1 MIDDLEQLIELFH
14 ASPTTGDPDR
24 RGIHPFR
31 ARANPHISRGEG
43 QGRGFYAWPNM
54 KEALDFA
61 RHTILGDDSN
71 YIREP
76 ARGANVFQT
85 RVAAKHLTPDAEL
98 AFDVLRPLL
107 EKNTEEV
114 NRALRRFKQM
124 TGSDVYMGNYNRRKT
139 TTKTRSKS
147 KPAVAIS
154 GFEVANKPGQSW
166 ELGDLLAL
174 VGSPKAAITPPVRMA
189 LGPDTGSA
197 SILGPILRALRLSSP
212 SLSRLLLSETIAKQR
227 PVRSRVASPLRLVA
241 TLGKS

>member
-24 RGIHPFR
+24 RGIYPFR

-54 KEALDFA
+54 KDALDFA
-61 RHTILGDDSN
+61 RNTILTEGN

-85 RVAAKHLTPDAEL
+85 RVPAKHLTPDAEL

-107 EKNTEEV
+107 EQNAEEV
-114 NRALRRFKQM
+114 NRALRIFKQM

-139 TTKTRSKS
+139 TTRLRRIS
-147 KPAVAIS
+147 KPAMAIS
-154 GFEVANKPGQSW
+154 GFEVADKPGQSW

-174 VGSPKAAITPPVRMA
+174 VGSPKAAITPPARIA

-212 SLSRLLLSETIAKQR
+212 SLSRLLLSETIAKRR
-227 PVRSRVASPLRLVA
+227 PVRSRVASPLKLVA
-241 TLGKS
+241 TLGKP